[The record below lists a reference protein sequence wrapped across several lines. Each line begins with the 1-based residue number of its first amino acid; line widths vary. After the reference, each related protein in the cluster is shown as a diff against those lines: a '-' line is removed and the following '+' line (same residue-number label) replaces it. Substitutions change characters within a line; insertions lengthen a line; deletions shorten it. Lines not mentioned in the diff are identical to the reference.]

1 MLILPHIA
9 FEGLETDH
17 AKVKGNFE
25 MFDTVTDKNL
35 YGLLSAPIVDMDKV
49 AETLDGTKYSTLGT
63 NMKLAFKCTNPT
75 AADGSATDD
84 GAKKYKF
91 DPDQD
96 WYCRRIYRGYSTTDA
111 GGEDTLTTNTG
122 HLGEVD
128 SLEFCNR
135 VWGTAGGQIYKPRVQ
150 LTKSA

>member
-1 MLILPHIA
+1 LQVLILPHIA

-17 AKVKGNFE
+17 ANVKGNFE
-25 MFDTVTDKNL
+25 RFDTVTDQTL
-35 YGLLSAPIVDMDKV
+35 YDLLSAPIVDMDKV
-49 AETLDGTKYSTLGT
+49 ATVLDGTKHGTLGT
-63 NMKLAFKCTNPT
+63 EMQKAFKQTNPAVT
-75 AADGSATDD
+75 VAAN
-84 GAKKYKF
+84 KKYEF
-91 DPDQD
+91 DPGQD
-96 WYCRRIYRGYSTTDA
+96 WYCRQIYRGYSTTDA

-150 LTKSA
+150 LTKSVKSV